1 MRGGGEDGRK
11 STGYNLIKG
20 KFFPLQTLA
29 PSFDPSRCVPAFVYY
44 CRFGW
49 VCVSVKNVTMCM
61 CMCNST
67 QIGAPVSGV
76 TVNPA
81 RIREE
86 HKPSEWLLKHIPAHL
101 PDLALGQRW
110 AKCFY
115 SDGLRQDNRVPRKVS
130 NREALQAC
138 ILKSHPATNP
148 DHFYFPVSMVSSAL
162 RLNCTV
168 VG

>member
-1 MRGGGEDGRK
+1 M
-11 STGYNLIKG
+11 
-20 KFFPLQTLA
+20 
-29 PSFDPSRCVPAFVYY
+29 
-44 CRFGW
+44 
-49 VCVSVKNVTMCM
+49 
-61 CMCNST
+61 
-67 QIGAPVSGV
+67 SGV

-168 VG
+168 VGQAYFGIQVISLAVCTVSLADLTDWARLVPLNTMQ